1 MPRYDAPAPFEGA
14 YVEYSDAWS
23 VGQRN
28 RFWADKDEPFLALL
42 RSKTVAIYLPAEEG
56 EAITTADD
64 ITADDM
70 DRLDLR
76 LYEWFRGTWLTCLLD
91 IGKLGE
97 ALRRSLFVGYDETN
111 STTTTGGE

>member
-42 RSKTVAIYLPAEEG
+42 RSKVVSINLPAIEG
-56 EAITTADD
+56 DALTSADAITEAD
-64 ITADDM
+64 M
-70 DRLDLR
+70 ERMDLR
-76 LYEWFRGTWLTCLLD
+76 LYEWFRGTWLSCLLD

-97 ALRRSLFVGYDETN
+97 ALRRSLFAAYDATN
-111 STTTTGGE
+111 STTSGE